1 MKRVF
6 SSVAI
11 ACASLL
17 ATAFLPGETTK
28 QALYR
33 SANFGYQVYVPPGWS
48 VSEDRLATSG
58 AVKDKPKITFIIR
71 PLGNPRRLTPR
82 EQLAE
87 IIARK
92 PAGSIFARTSILR
105 AGLEGFQLEYVTET
119 ARGAFR
125 TLHILLFQ
133 GEETEGEKRVF
144 RTCYEMI
151 YSAPEGFYQDFRAE
165 FVRSVESFL
174 PPPASKRKE

>member
-1 MKRVF
+1 MKQVF
-6 SSVAI
+6 SGLAMG
-11 ACASLL
+11 CATLL
-17 ATAFLPGETTK
+17 ATSFLSGQTTK
-28 QALYR
+28 EALYR
-33 SANFGYQVYVPPGWS
+33 SPNFGYQVYVPPGWS

-58 AVKDKPKITFIIR
+58 AVKDKPKVTFIIR
-71 PLGNPRRLTPR
+71 PLGNPRRLTTR

-87 IIARK
+87 VIGRK

-151 YSAPEGFYQDFRAE
+151 YSAPESLYQDFRAE
-165 FVRSVESFL
+165 FMHSAESFV
-174 PPPASKRKE
+174 PPPAPKQKE

>member
-1 MKRVF
+1 MKQAAFCLTVVG
-6 SSVAI
+6 SVLLAG
-11 ACASLL
+11 SLL
-17 ATAFLPGETTK
+17 SSQTAK

-48 VSEDRLATSG
+48 VTEDRLATTG
-58 AVKDKPKITFIIR
+58 AAKDKPQITFIIR
-71 PLGNPRRLTPR
+71 PLGNPRQLTPR
-82 EQLAE
+82 EQLGE
-87 IIARK
+87 IIGRK

-119 ARGAFR
+119 PRGAFR

-133 GEETEGEKRVF
+133 GEETVGEKRVF

-151 YSAPEGFYQDFRAE
+151 YSAPESHYQDFRNE
-165 FVRSVESFL
+165 FVHSAESFV
-174 PPPASKRKE
+174 PPPAPKRKE